1 MRRNWQSQANFSVFL
16 CLLILL
22 AFVIPSMGFE
32 KHNLPLYE
40 DMAFSVV
47 SVVGAAIAWGNRR
60 LFALTSLVAIVAIAL
75 RWATWWKPTHT
86 LIIWSV
92 SAGLAAI
99 LTITVVLLWQVFR
112 SGPVTVMRIQGAIA
126 AYLCL
131 GFAWAHAYRIAELV
145 DPGAFN
151 TAGTD
156 VSVAIHWI
164 NYSFGILTTI
174 GYPSIVP
181 IDSVAHTLCSAEA
194 VTGQFYL
201 AVLVARLVSMHVS
214 AEEQSKQERSAGRQ

>member
-1 MRRNWQSQANFSVFL
+1 MHGGLNGIIHAWEDSRSHETQLAVTGQPLRVLVPSHLTGVRDPFDGLREAQFTSLRRHGVFRR
-16 CLLILL
+16 
-22 AFVIPSMGFE
+22 
-32 KHNLPLYE
+32 
-40 DMAFSVV
+40 
-47 SVVGAAIAWGNRR
+47 VGRRAAIAWGNRR

-164 NYSFGILTTI
+164 NYSFGILTTMAI
-174 GYPSIVP
+174 RALCPSTQLRIHFAP
-181 IDSVAHTLCSAEA
+181 
-194 VTGQFYL
+194 Q
-201 AVLVARLVSMHVS
+201 
-214 AEEQSKQERSAGRQ
+214 KP